1 MRCASD
7 GDGRRCDACAAV
19 CAEACGG
26 AAIASLLACLRRW
39 WRWWRWCESERV
51 LSVPEGMA
59 AALAAVLLPG
69 KARSDMLLS
78 GCLLGMHCLLACVAA
93 CALLW
98 PAGWL
103 AGCSAASGYACV
115 RMRPADAIL
124 RSARGGATRRRMRY
138 DAVLATHG
146 ARMACGWRHG
156 AALAWRLHAHALT
169 RAARWVDVADWRCCM
184 ATRRRRSALACGD
197 ACHHHHRCRRHH
209 HYHDD
214 DVNNDDDDAGG
225 ER

>member
-1 MRCASD
+1 MRVPRCAL
-7 GDGRRCDACAAV
+7 RRAAV
-19 CAEACGG
+19 LRLLIIAC
-26 AAIASLLACLRRW
+26 LLACGDGGGGGGGVRASECCRCRRA
-39 WRWWRWCESERV
+39 WRRRSRRFCCPGR
-51 LSVPEGMA
+51 L
-59 AALAAVLLPG
+59 ALTCCCPDG
-69 KARSDMLLS
+69 
-78 GCLLGMHCLLACVAA
+78 LLGMHCLLACVAA

-103 AGCSAASGYACV
+103 AARLRLDTRVCACDR
-115 RMRPADAIL
+115 RMR
-124 RSARGGATRRRMRY
+124 SCARHAAAQRVANAVRY
-138 DAVLATHG
+138 DAVLVTHG

-214 DVNNDDDDAGG
+214 DDDDAGG
-225 ER
+225 DR

>member
-1 MRCASD
+1 MRVPRCAL
-7 GDGRRCDACAAV
+7 RRAAV
-19 CAEACGG
+19 LRLLIC
-26 AAIASLLACLRRW
+26 LLACGDGVCGGGSVRASECCRCRRA
-39 WRWWRWCESERV
+39 WRRRSRRFCCPGR
-51 LSVPEGMA
+51 L
-59 AALAAVLLPG
+59 ALTCCCPDG
-69 KARSDMLLS
+69 
-78 GCLLGMHCLLACVAA
+78 LLGMHCLLACVAA
-93 CALLW
+93 CALLRR
-98 PAGWL
+98 AGRS
-103 AGCSAASGYACV
+103 CVSAYACAYV

-138 DAVLATHG
+138 DGVLATHG

-209 HYHDD
+209 HYHDNDD
-214 DVNNDDDDAGG
+214 DVNDDDDDDAGG
-225 ER
+225 DR

>member
-1 MRCASD
+1 MKRQTCVRAGIACSEIGGGVRASQ
-7 GDGRRCDACAAV
+7 CC
-19 CAEACGG
+19 
-26 AAIASLLACLRRW
+26 RW
-39 WRWWRWCESERV
+39 QRAWV
-51 LSVPEGMA
+51 
-59 AALAAVLLPG
+59 AALAVTCTG
-69 KARSDMLLS
+69 KARSDLLLVR
-78 GCLLGMHCLLACVAA
+78 CLFDCIACVRGCVRASV
-93 CALLW
+93 
-98 PAGWL
+98 AGWL

-124 RSARGGATRRRMRY
+124 RSARRGATRRRMRY
-138 DAVLATHG
+138 DGVLATHG

-169 RAARWVDVADWRCCM
+169 RAARWVDVAAWRCCM

-214 DVNNDDDDAGG
+214 DVVNNDDDDDAGG

>member
-1 MRCASD
+1 M
-7 GDGRRCDACAAV
+7 RRCCDR
-19 CAEACGG
+19 E
-26 AAIASLLACLRRW
+26 LACLRRW
-39 WRWWRWCESERV
+39 WRWWWWCESERV
-51 LSVPEGMA
+51 LLVLEGMA
-59 AALAAVLLPG
+59 AALAAVLLLT

-98 PAGWL
+98 RAGWL
-103 AGCSAASGYACV
+103 LGCSAASGYACV

-124 RSARGGATRRRMRY
+124 RSARGGGATRRRMRY
-138 DAVLATHG
+138 DGVLATHG
-146 ARMACGWRHG
+146 ARMVCGWRHG

-169 RAARWVDVADWRCCM
+169 RAARWVDVADWRCCV

-214 DVNNDDDDAGG
+214 DDVNNDDDDAGG

>member
-1 MRCASD
+1 MRVQRCA
-7 GDGRRCDACAAV
+7 
-19 CAEACGG
+19 
-26 AAIASLLACLRRW
+26 LRR
-39 WRWWRWCESERV
+39 
-51 LSVPEGMA
+51 
-59 AALAAVLLPG
+59 AAVL
-69 KARSDMLLS
+69 RLLI
-78 GCLLGMHCLLACVAA
+78 CLLACGDGGGGGGSVRASECCRCRRAWRRRSRRFCCPGRLALTCCCLDGCLA
-93 CALLW
+93 CIACLRAWLRARFCGRL
-98 PAGWL
+98 AGWL
-103 AGCSAASGYACV
+103 LGCVWIRVCACV

-214 DVNNDDDDAGG
+214 DDVNNDDDDDAGG
-225 ER
+225 DR